1 MCIFC
6 DIVDK
11 KIPSYTI
18 YEDDIV
24 KCFLDLDQSCLG
36 HILVIPKKHTLDIN
50 SVSDETLTYIF
61 NIIKKLE
68 KQLEDKLN
76 IDGLSILQNN
86 GIAQDVKHLHF
97 HLLPKYTNKPNAIE
111 AEKLCELLKVTNY

>member
-11 KIPSYTI
+11 KIPSYTV

-36 HILVIPKKHTLDIN
+36 HILVIPKEHTLDIN
-50 SVSDETLTYIF
+50 SVSDETLTHIF
-61 NIIKKLE
+61 KIIRILE
-68 KQLEDKLN
+68 KQLEDKLK

-97 HLLPKYTNKPNAIE
+97 HLLPKYQNKPMAIE
-111 AEKLCELLKVTNY
+111 AEKLCEILKVTNY